1 LKIAKREI
9 WGQPPNSNSRSRI
22 VRENFQFEFG
32 GCPQISLALR
42 RDPLIGS
49 IAGVLIDD
57 IDKGVPARKTGEIV
71 QKTVERR
78 PQKSLHP
85 VGGMW

>member
-9 WGQPPNSNSRSRI
+9 WGQPPNSNSRSRT
-22 VRENFQFEFG
+22 VRENSQFEFG
-32 GCPQISLALR
+32 GCPQISLFAIL
-42 RDPLIGS
+42 LIGS
-49 IAGVLIDD
+49 IAGALIDD
-57 IDKGVPARKTGEIV
+57 IEQGVPARKTGEIV